1 MIKKYKIFTVSLFSL
16 VMILTGCS
24 VDPDY
29 RYTEG
34 YDFNNIKSYSLFPRE
49 SKFSSIQQLSDF
61 QRNRIE
67 LTIEEE
73 MERLH
78 LTYKDYE
85 AADVVV
91 SYFIVERSLTELKAY
106 NKGVGACLGCSNNQ
120 QKELNKD
127 IKTSMLI
134 IDVLDNDNKRSV
146 YRSFVD
152 MKLGEKNT
160 SDENNEIIK
169 EAVKNLL
176 INFPLTSNSKTNK
189 N

>member
-1 MIKKYKIFTVSLFSL
+1 MIKKYKIFTVSFFSL
-16 VMILTGCS
+16 VMTLAGCS
-24 VDPDY
+24 VDPEF
-29 RYTEG
+29 RYTKE
-34 YDFNNIKSYSLFPRE
+34 YDFSAVKTYSLFPRE
-49 SKFSSIQQLSDF
+49 SKFSSIQQISDF

-67 LTIEEE
+67 LSIEEE
-73 MERLH
+73 MEGFY

-85 AADVVV
+85 DADVVV
-91 SYFIVERSLTELKAY
+91 SYFIVENSLKELKAY
-106 NKGVGACLGCSNNQ
+106 NKGVAACLGCSNNQ

-134 IDVLDNDNKRSV
+134 IDVLDNENKRSV

-152 MKLGEKNT
+152 MKLDDKST

-176 INFPLTSNSKTNK
+176 INLPLASNTNK